1 VKVTELVWQESWS
14 VAEPRLDQEHQGL
27 VALIN
32 ALRVAQEQQLT
43 ELDLDVFVH
52 QVVSELVAYAE
63 DHFRYEESLMAEAG
77 YPDLGHHR
85 EGHLHFRR
93 QVADM
98 ASRVGDHPQALKDLH
113 TFLGA
118 WLKHHILDQDL
129 RYVPYLQAARG

>member
-1 VKVTELVWQESWS
+1 MTELVWQASWS
-14 VAEPRLDQEHQGL
+14 VAEPRLDREHQGL

-43 ELDLDVFVH
+43 TLDLDVFVH

-63 DHFRYEESLMAEAG
+63 DHFRYEEALMAEAK

-85 EGHLHFRR
+85 EGHLHFRQ
-93 QVADM
+93 QVTTLAGQVLEQQV
-98 ASRVGDHPQALKDLH
+98 SLKDLH

-118 WLKHHILDQDL
+118 WLKHHILDQDQ